1 MTKHRSAAAER
12 ERTIARWAA
21 IERAAWIA
29 AIVAAILAIIL
40 DSILLMILG
49 GTAGIV
55 GVVANDLVTTLE
67 SRPHHRIEDDR

>member
-1 MTKHRSAAAER
+1 MKHRTTSARA
-12 ERTIARWAA
+12 RTIKRWST

-29 AIVAAILAIIL
+29 AVSAAVLAIIL

-55 GVVANDLVTTLE
+55 GVIANDLVTTLE
-67 SRPHHRIEDDR
+67 SRPQHRIEDHR

>member
-1 MTKHRSAAAER
+1 MNYRSRSAR
-12 ERTIARWAA
+12 ERTIKRWAA
-21 IERAAWIA
+21 IERAAWLA
-29 AIVAAILAIIL
+29 AVVAAVLAIIL

-55 GVVANDLVTTLE
+55 GIVANDLVTTLE

>member
-1 MTKHRSAAAER
+1 MTYRSTRA
-12 ERTIARWAA
+12 RTIKRWAA

-29 AIVAAILAIIL
+29 AVAAAILAIIL